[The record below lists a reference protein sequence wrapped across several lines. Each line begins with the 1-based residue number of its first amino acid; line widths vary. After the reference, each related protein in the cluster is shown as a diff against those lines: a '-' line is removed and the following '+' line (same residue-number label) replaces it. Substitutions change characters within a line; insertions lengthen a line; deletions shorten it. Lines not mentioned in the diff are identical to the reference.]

1 MYKVGCIT
9 KSVTFFHFSIRSHVK
24 TLSFGCG
31 HLGFPSYTPPP
42 PPPPSPHGK
51 NHPMIIHIQFGSI
64 ILFFPVKIIYYLT
77 IKSFV
82 RTLSSG
88 ASHLEFLIGTTKFY
102 IWSCIREYSFN
113 VWNQCL
119 SPLSEF
125 KSRWGWGVQH
135 YVIKFV
141 SDLRQVGG
149 FFRFTPPIK
158 LTATI

>member
-1 MYKVGCIT
+1 MGCIT
-9 KSVTFFHFSIRSHVK
+9 KSVTFFIFQLDPMLKRW
-24 TLSFGCG
+24 
-31 HLGFPSYTPPP
+31 PSGVVILDFRATHPPP
-42 PPPPSPHGK
+42 NSK
-51 NHPMIIHIQFGSI
+51 NHPMIIHIQFWFNHLVVSG
-64 ILFFPVKIIYYLT
+64 KIIYYLA

-82 RTLSSG
+82 RTLPCG
-88 ASHLEFLIGTTKFY
+88 VSHLEFPICTTKFY
-102 IWSCIREYSFN
+102 IWSCIKEYSFN

-125 KSRWGWGVQH
+125 KSRWGRSVQH

-149 FFRFTPPIK
+149 FLRFTPPIK